1 MVSALSANIF
11 SLYVI
16 FVQFCPI
23 DLVHHT
29 PLAAAVDEAVVLS
42 RRHLGHLP
50 GRDGGA
56 VDQVVAVLPY
66 LHIQLTGLHPEGV
79 PLVFVLVLAAT
90 ASGLDL
96 DAVDGDAVVAK
107 DMLGAAPDLAL
118 CVHGSYMRGCEWGLR
133 QLNNK

>member
-1 MVSALSANIF
+1 MISAFPTDVF

-16 FVQFCPI
+16 FVQFCPV

-29 PLAAAVDEAVVLS
+29 PLSAAIDEAVVLS
-42 RRHLGHLP
+42 RRHFGHLS

-56 VDQVVAVLPY
+56 VDQIVAVLPY
-66 LHIQLTGLHPEGV
+66 LHVQLAGLHPEGV

-96 DAVDGDAVVAK
+96 DTMDRDAIVAK
-107 DMLGAAPDLAL
+107 DVLGEAPDLAL
-118 CVHGSYMRGCEWGLR
+118 CVHGAYMQMVWCSL
-133 QLNNK
+133 L